1 MAHRGTKARLIAELL
16 RTAKSGV
23 QTVPLCLCAPF
34 YNERPFFKLQKVK
47 KHEISGTNTLVS
59 PNAPI
64 FLLHDQQ

>member
-1 MAHRGTKARLIAELL
+1 ML
-16 RTAKSGV
+16 RTKKSGV

-59 PNAPI
+59 LKRPYYFYSMI
-64 FLLHDQQ
+64 KQ